1 MAGSSIT
8 SPRKSGSI
16 KRLTDIA
23 NPPNRPDSP
32 EMPRGPISN
41 PGPNRAVAPGSDT
54 KPANI
59 SGIRNPGINRDY
71 EYGQVAGS
79 YKEPGSPESY
89 WYPRSFEGKTI
100 GAGINTN
107 FQQPTQVITG
117 QQLGPALNIQQ
128 RAAKRPQGSGM
139 VSTGGIHGSVSH
151 RAGDRTGVQVTGAGG
166 TPIRVDNNKAIQGQ
180 ATAQQSQYVQRRDK
194 NSIYYD
200 EAFDR
205 AETDKENQAALSA
218 SPQYIDKQ
226 RNTLAM
232 DRGFVTPGQKVIDGG
247 TNLREGVVNVPKP
260 MKDDREEK
268 AAEAARREASKQV
281 VYTISGRRFKVD
293 PNDPTNMVDITDP
306 NNPVQVAPDRAQN
319 LYIYDIQ
326 GKGLQPEITYPE
338 DSKTTG
344 AQGGSEIAT
353 SQHGLSL
360 MDVLD
365 PVGAIA
371 SAVTGDENV
380 QTMHTGVAL
389 GGPLGGIAAS
399 KATSHSID
407 DEDRLDDP
415 NEISRR
421 YPGLTVEDATT
432 LLGMDYQF
440 AADGGRV
447 VTPSGREYTGSE
459 ITDFLKGDMRG
470 YENAQEG
477 VGDLMYI
484 RGQAA
489 KKKGEDDLANKQAIA
504 AQSLE
509 DLRSL
514 MNQPVDTSAVTQQ
527 YDKVIESNRRAAARN
542 KALSLRAIQE
552 RGAYSGA
559 SVNQMMG
566 QSTEA
571 GYGYDTQA
579 QQQEAALGL
588 QKAQAE
594 LQSALMQNQ
603 RKIDLA
609 MLVYNNATLAADKK
623 EAWLAM
629 QAAQDQQNQYNA
641 QMQAIQAEM
650 NSPSLGMTLAKVGI
664 GVGGAVLAPF
674 TGGASLAASGA
685 LLGGMQA
692 MGGGGGGAPMYMPYQ
707 YQSAPG
713 SAPAATQSDFI
724 YQTGYAPGQQPSGL
738 NLGVPKLTLGA
749 M

>member
-1 MAGSSIT
+1 
-8 SPRKSGSI
+8 
-16 KRLTDIA
+16 
-23 NPPNRPDSP
+23 
-32 EMPRGPISN
+32 MPRGPISN

-59 SGIRNPGINRDY
+59 AGIKNTGINRNY

-89 WYPRSFEGKTI
+89 RYPRSFEGKPI

-107 FQQPTQVITG
+107 FQQPTEGITG
-117 QQLGPALNIQQ
+117 QQLGPALNMQQ

-232 DRGFVTPGQKVIDGG
+232 DRGFVTPGQQVIDGG
-247 TNLREGVVNVPKP
+247 TNLRGGVVNVPKP
-260 MKDDREEK
+260 MKDDREE
-268 AAEAARREASKQV
+268 
-281 VYTISGRRFKVD
+281 
-293 PNDPTNMVDITDP
+293 
-306 NNPVQVAPDRAQN
+306 
-319 LYIYDIQ
+319 
-326 GKGLQPEITYPE
+326 

-344 AQGGSEIAT
+344 AQVGSEIAT
-353 SQHGLSL
+353 SQHGLSFG
-360 MDVLD
+360 DVAGAIVD
-365 PVGAIA
+365 PVGTIA
-371 SAVTGDENV
+371 AAVSGDENV
-380 QTMHTGVAL
+380 KTLHTGVAL
-389 GGPLGGIAAS
+389 GGPIGGVAAS

-407 DEDRLDDP
+407 DEDRQDDP
-415 NEISRR
+415 SEVARR
-421 YPGLTVEDATT
+421 YPGLTPEEVSALQAMGYE
-432 LLGMDYQF
+432 F
-440 AADGGRV
+440 SADGERI
-447 VTPSGREYTGSE
+447 VTAGGVEYTGSE

-470 YENAQEG
+470 YDNATEG

-484 RGQAA
+484 RGEAA
-489 KKKGEDDLANKQAIA
+489 KKKGESDLANKQALA
-504 AQSLE
+504 DQALA
-509 DLRSL
+509 DLRSEI
-514 MNQPVDTSAVTQQ
+514 NKPIDTSAVTQQ

-609 MLVYNNATLAADKK
+609 MMVYNNATLAADKK

-629 QAAQDQQNQYNA
+629 QAAQAQQNQYNA
-641 QMQAIQAEM
+641 QMQAVQAEM